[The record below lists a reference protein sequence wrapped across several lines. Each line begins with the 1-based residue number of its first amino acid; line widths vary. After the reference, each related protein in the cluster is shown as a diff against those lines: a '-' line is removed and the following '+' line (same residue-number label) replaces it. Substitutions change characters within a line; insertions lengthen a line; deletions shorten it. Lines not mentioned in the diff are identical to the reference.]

1 METKLDDLEVY
12 KNLKPA
18 EKGLFRMI
26 LEILANTRLLEKF
39 FEFLVKLAEKMIEN
53 GEKKT
58 K

>member
-1 METKLDDLEVY
+1 METKLDDIEVY
-12 KNLKPA
+12 KNLKPG

>member
-18 EKGLFRMI
+18 ERGLFRMI

-53 GEKKT
+53 DEKKT